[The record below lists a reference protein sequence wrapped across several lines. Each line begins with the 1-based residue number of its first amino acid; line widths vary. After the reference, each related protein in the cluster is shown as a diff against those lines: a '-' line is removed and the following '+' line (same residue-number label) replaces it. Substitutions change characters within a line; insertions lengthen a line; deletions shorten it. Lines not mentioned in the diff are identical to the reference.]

1 MLIVL
6 FGVFSVTVVAQDAK
20 AVRFIVEHSDI
31 QALDEL
37 KANLEKNTLSVEQLK
52 QKAKEMNIPFE
63 SEVNGVLYQLAG
75 FEEETGRPLYYV
87 TYNKAAAFGTSTSKL
102 YPDSTTFKLTGKGMR
117 VYE

>member
-1 MLIVL
+1 MSKTSILKFKKQMLIVL
-6 FGVFSVTVVAQDAK
+6 FGVLSVTAVAQDAK

-37 KANLEKNTLSVEQLK
+37 KANLEKTTLSVEQLK

-75 FEEETGRPLYYV
+75 FEEEIT
-87 TYNKAAAFGTSTSKL
+87 N
-102 YPDSTTFKLTGKGMR
+102 
-117 VYE
+117 